1 MSAFRFVSSFQ
12 TLIDSFSGFSRTFA
26 ALLLFGEN
34 ADETK
39 FPCLNELKEVMAPR
53 HFAECL
59 LSEETRSADVVT
71 DTSARKPN
79 ILQNRT

>member
-1 MSAFRFVSSFQ
+1 
-12 TLIDSFSGFSRTFA
+12 
-26 ALLLFGEN
+26 
-34 ADETK
+34 
-39 FPCLNELKEVMAPR
+39 MAPR

-79 ILQNRT
+79 ILQNRTETQSQQQDLLINVRLL